1 MVIIKGREIAIE
13 QSAIPRKVRSNDR
26 FAALSPRPGLF
37 MLRPDWTKRLFGGM
51 CAVGGAIL
59 VAPSHVM
66 HRDSRS
72 GNIDLNYERNPLR
85 TQVTPSNGT

>member
-1 MVIIKGREIAIE
+1 
-13 QSAIPRKVRSNDR
+13 
-26 FAALSPRPGLF
+26 
-37 MLRPDWTKRLFGGM
+37 
-51 CAVGGAIL
+51 
-59 VAPSHVM
+59 M